1 MARIKLKK
9 SKSRGSI
16 PDAQVLGFQLL
27 LDLLHSCFLGSS
39 EVAELL
45 AAAIQE
51 ETNVRHQVQRGRRL
65 PWPLNLNRFNL
76 FSPKPKALKSQ
87 KTQTS
92 TTRLPQKTKRLR
104 KHGRPISGRVVIA
117 TILPNMVLEFSIWG
131 LANTTVESHEDNPLS

>member
-1 MARIKLKK
+1 MARIKLNK

-16 PDAQVLGFQLL
+16 PDAQFLGFQLL
-27 LDLLHSCFLGSS
+27 LDLLHSCLLGST
-39 EVAELL
+39 ELAELL

-65 PWPLNLNRFNL
+65 PWPLNRSNL

-92 TTRLPQKTKRLR
+92 TTRLPKKNEAPQKAREAHIR
-104 KHGRPISGRVVIA
+104 EGCHSN
-117 TILPNMVLEFSIWG
+117 ILPNMVLEFSIWG